1 MASCTHNVAS
11 NRLIVATASIDIH
24 DSLSYSYTRDKV
36 AADDEELHHLCNN
49 TIYPKKKVTSQNSSL
64 FLVYIST
71 TEEKIET
78 INSVSLKMIFPLVV
92 QYELTGEITVDE

>member
-1 MASCTHNVAS
+1 
-11 NRLIVATASIDIH
+11 
-24 DSLSYSYTRDKV
+24 V

-92 QYELTGEITVDE
+92 QYELTGDITVMSNVNQKRSYKVRGLASRLGSS

>member
-1 MASCTHNVAS
+1 MRNCITYA
-11 NRLIVATASIDIH
+11 IIQSIQ
-24 DSLSYSYTRDKV
+24 
-36 AADDEELHHLCNN
+36 
-49 TIYPKKKVTSQNSSL
+49 KKKVTSQNSSL